1 MKALSNIAIILSLIH
16 SSLRRPHAR
25 NCSPNLRPP
34 AITGGRREPYRAS
47 APYNQMTF
55 SRYQA
60 VPDRYMRDCVARRS
74 QQRFTPPVRS
84 QALAKRE
91 GIVATQYVS
100 WGFDSS
106 NKDGSIARFRFP
118 SRAYAGSSRYEI
130 CNAQRDGTITQ
141 FARPAMTLQNRVRIP
156 NCCRPCVSR
165 STKWNHPCD
174 YIWCIRWQ
182 SNHPR
187 RGSFVAWRRPTPSM
201 RQSCRL
207 GANTIG
213 LDELPSKM
221 ILPDGHTIL
230 RKIDA
235 LMTLYGDATS
245 TLNCASG

>member
-1 MKALSNIAIILSLIH
+1 MSRFGSLLWLLLKPGRAFLKATHAHHPDHTHSRHGGIVARGLRSGRAAMKALSNIAIILSLIH

-100 WGFDSS
+100 WG
-106 NKDGSIARFRFP
+106 
-118 SRAYAGSSRYEI
+118 
-130 CNAQRDGTITQ
+130 
-141 FARPAMTLQNRVRIP
+141 L
-156 NCCRPCVSR
+156 
-165 STKWNHPCD
+165 
-174 YIWCIRWQ
+174 
-182 SNHPR
+182 
-187 RGSFVAWRRPTPSM
+187 
-201 RQSCRL
+201 
-207 GANTIG
+207 
-213 LDELPSKM
+213 
-221 ILPDGHTIL
+221 
-230 RKIDA
+230 
-235 LMTLYGDATS
+235 
-245 TLNCASG
+245 